1 VTAIAGHR
9 IGKALL
15 KEIKVEQGAPT
26 YSIDARQLAA
36 DPPLTLHPLLSDPH
50 FRALVHKRRRFSWTL
65 TILMLAVYFAFI
77 LALAF
82 APALLGHPIAHGYP
96 MTWGIP
102 AGFGMFVFTFGLVAV
117 YVARANTFHDRA
129 ANEIR
134 QGARQ

>member
-1 VTAIAGHR
+1 
-9 IGKALL
+9 
-15 KEIKVEQGAPT
+15 VEQGAPT
-26 YSIDARQLAA
+26 YSMTARQPAA
-36 DPPLTLHPLLSDPH
+36 DPPLAVHPLLNDPR
-50 FRALVHKRRRFSWTL
+50 FRALVHKRRRFSWML

-77 LALAF
+77 LTLAF
-82 APALLGHPIAHGYP
+82 APALLGHPIVHGYP

-129 ANEIR
+129 AYEVR